1 MYSSSHICDYFFGYD
16 KENTFDKTKE
26 GYVRSMKRYRF
37 VDHIRGLALLS
48 MIAYHA
54 VWDLVNMYGWRIEW
68 YISEAGEIWQQSI
81 CWTFILLSGFCWSFG
96 QKKVKRGLIVFSGGL
111 LITVITLLVMPQN
124 RVIFGVLTMLGTCM
138 LLQSWLEPIWKRWN
152 SIVGLLMAF
161 LIFILLKNINQ
172 GYIGMGEV
180 VRIPLPK
187 ALYANLFTTFLGFQ
201 AENFFSTDYFSL
213 IPWYF
218 LFLTGYFAY
227 RFLAEKELLGKIPNI
242 HIAPLEWVGK
252 HSLMIYMLHQPVV
265 YGVLLLIYSLGQY
278 S

>member
-1 MYSSSHICDYFFGYD
+1 
-16 KENTFDKTKE
+16 
-26 GYVRSMKRYRF
+26 
-37 VDHIRGLALLS
+37 
-48 MIAYHA
+48 
-54 VWDLVNMYGWRIEW
+54 
-68 YISEAGEIWQQSI
+68 
-81 CWTFILLSGFCWSFG
+81 
-96 QKKVKRGLIVFSGGL
+96 
-111 LITVITLLVMPQN
+111 
-124 RVIFGVLTMLGTCM
+124 
-138 LLQSWLEPIWKRWN
+138 
-152 SIVGLLMAF
+152 
-161 LIFILLKNINQ
+161 
-172 GYIGMGEV
+172 MGEV